1 MPNENQVRG
10 EEPPDGAWRR
20 ADLRTVCASQ
30 KSLPRKGKRMAAN
43 LPESKTDVEWP
54 HGAALGSE

>member
-1 MPNENQVRG
+1 MRG